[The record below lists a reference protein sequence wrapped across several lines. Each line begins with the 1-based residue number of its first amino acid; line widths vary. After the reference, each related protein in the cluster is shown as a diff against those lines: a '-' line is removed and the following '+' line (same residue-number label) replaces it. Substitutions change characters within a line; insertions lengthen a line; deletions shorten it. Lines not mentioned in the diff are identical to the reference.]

1 MAKVIAMAG
10 KGGTGKTTFAA
21 MLIRGLIESGQAPV
35 LAVDADPNATL
46 CEALGLEMPRTI
58 GMVREEF
65 SKAADTLPAG
75 MTKGQFFEYKLNEI
89 LVEETGLDLLVMG
102 RPEGAGC
109 YCYVNNLLRGAVETL
124 SENYKFVVVD
134 NEAGLEHLSRR
145 TAAKVDLMVI
155 MSDHSV
161 RGIRSA
167 HRVIELAD
175 EMGLEVRKKVVLVN
189 NVVGEGSLTDPE
201 KAVDEAVLAE
211 AKKLG
216 IKIFAAIPN
225 DSDVTAADLAQ
236 KSLLELEG
244 SSAAAAGAKK
254 VLDFL
259 NTETR

>member
-1 MAKVIAMAG
+1 MTKLIAMAG

-21 MLIRGLIESGQAPV
+21 MLIRGLIERGQDPV

-65 SKAADTLPAG
+65 GKAASSLPAG
-75 MTKGQFFEYKLNEI
+75 MTKGQLFEYKLNEI
-89 LVEETGLDLLVMG
+89 IVEEQGLDLLVMG

-145 TAAKVDLMVI
+145 TAARVDLLVV

-175 EMGLEVRKKVVLVN
+175 EMGLEVCQKVVLVN
-189 NVVGEGSLTDPE
+189 QIVGEGSLTEPE
-201 KAVDEAVLAE
+201 KVVDAAVLAE
-211 AKKLG
+211 AKKLD
-216 IKIFAAIPN
+216 IDIFAAISR
-225 DSDVTAADLAQ
+225 DSEITAADLAQ
-236 KSLLELEG
+236 ESLMSLEG
-244 SSAAAAGAKK
+244 SSPAAAAAKK

-259 NTETR
+259 NTAT

>member
-1 MAKVIAMAG
+1 MAKLIAMAG

-21 MLIRGLIESGQAPV
+21 MLIRGLIDSGQDPV

-46 CEALGLEMPRTI
+46 SEALGLETPRTI

-65 SKAADTLPAG
+65 GKASDTLPAG
-75 MTKGQFFEYKLNEI
+75 MNKGQFFEYKLNEI
-89 LVEETGLDLLVMG
+89 IVEQDGLDLLVMG

-145 TAAKVDLMVI
+145 TAARVDLLVV

-175 EMGLEVRKKVVLVN
+175 EMGLEVRQKLVLVN
-189 NVVGEGSLTDPE
+189 QAVGEGSLTEPE
-201 KAVDEAVLAE
+201 KAVDAAVLAE
-211 AKKLG
+211 AQKLD
-216 IKIFAAIPN
+216 IEIFAVIPK
-225 DSDVTAADLAQ
+225 DSEVTSADLAQ
-236 KSLLELEG
+236 RSLLDLQA
-244 SSAAAAGAKK
+244 SSPVVAGAKK

-259 NTETR
+259 NTET

>member
-1 MAKVIAMAG
+1 MAKLIAMAG

-21 MLIRGLIESGQAPV
+21 MIIKELIDSGRAPV

-46 CEALGLEMPRTI
+46 CEALGVPMPQTI

-65 SKAADTLPAG
+65 GKAADSLPAG

-89 LVEETGLDLLVMG
+89 LVEEEGMDLLVMG

-109 YCYVNNLLRGAVETL
+109 YCYVNNLLRGAVESL
-124 SENYKFVVVD
+124 SQNYRYVVVD

-145 TAAKVDLMVI
+145 TASHVDLMVI

-175 EMGLEVRKKVVLVN
+175 EMGLEVLKKLVLVN
-189 NVVGEGSLTDPE
+189 MIVGERSLTEPDQ
-201 KAVDEAVLAE
+201 AVDQAVMAE
-211 AKKLG
+211 AKRLG
-216 IKIFAAIPN
+216 VDIFAAIPR
-225 DSDVTAADLAQ
+225 DSDVSAADLAQ
-236 KSLLELEG
+236 RSLLELG
-244 SSAAAAGAKK
+244 AQSPAVAVAKK
-254 VLDFL
+254 VLDYIDA
-259 NTETR
+259 ETR

>member
-1 MAKVIAMAG
+1 MAKLIAMAG

-21 MLIRGLIESGQAPV
+21 MLIRGLLENGQDPV

-46 CEALGLEMPRTI
+46 GEALGLEMPRTI
-58 GMVREEF
+58 GMIREEF
-65 SKAADTLPAG
+65 GKASGSLPAG
-75 MTKGQFFEYKLNEI
+75 MTKGQLFEYKLNEI
-89 LVEETGLDLLVMG
+89 IVEEQGLDLLVMG

-145 TAAKVDLMVI
+145 TAAHVDLMVI

-175 EMGLEVRKKVVLVN
+175 EMGLDVRKKVVLVN
-189 NVVGEGSLTDPE
+189 RVVGEGSLTEPE

-211 AKKLG
+211 AKKRDVE
-216 IKIFAAIPN
+216 IFAAIPD
-225 DSDVTAADLAQ
+225 DSDVAAADLSQ
-236 KSLLELEG
+236 RSLLELQA
-244 SSAAAAGAKK
+244 SSPVAAGAKK

-259 NTETR
+259 NTES

>member
-1 MAKVIAMAG
+1 MTKLIAMAG

-21 MLIRGLIESGQAPV
+21 LLIRGLLRRERGPV

-46 CEALGLEMPRTI
+46 SEALGMEAPKTI

-65 SKAADTLPAG
+65 GKASETLPAG

-89 LVEETGLDLLVMG
+89 VVEDEGVDLLVMG

-109 YCYVNNLLRGAVETL
+109 YCYVNNLLRGAVEQL
-124 SENYKFVVVD
+124 SRNYPFVVID

-145 TAAKVDLMVI
+145 TAAKIDLMVI

-175 EMGLEVRKKVVLVN
+175 EMDLVVKQRVVIVN
-189 NVVGEGSLTDPE
+189 RVPGEGSLSEAE
-201 KAVDEAVLAE
+201 KAVDQAVREEAAR
-211 AKKLG
+211 LG
-216 IKIFAAIPN
+216 LEIFAAVPP
-225 DSDVTAADLAQ
+225 DSSVVNADLGQ
-236 KSLLELEG
+236 TSLLETEVGASSEG
-244 SSAAAAGAKK
+244 AAAK
-254 VLDFL
+254 VLDYL
-259 NTETR
+259 ETVKP

>member
-1 MAKVIAMAG
+1 MAKLIAMAG

-21 MLIRGLIESGQAPV
+21 MLIRALIERGQDPV

-46 CEALGLEMPRTI
+46 SEALGLEPPRTI

-65 SKAADTLPAG
+65 GKASETLPAG
-75 MTKGQFFEYKLNEI
+75 MNKGQFFEYKLNEI
-89 LVEETGLDLLVMG
+89 IVEERGLDLLVMG

-124 SENYKFVVVD
+124 SENYKYVVVD

-145 TAAKVDLMVI
+145 TASHVDLMVI

-175 EMGLEVRKKVVLVN
+175 EMGLEVRQKVVLVN
-189 NVVGEGSLTDPE
+189 MIVGEGSLTEPE
-201 KAVDEAVLAE
+201 KAVDEAVAAE
-211 AKKLG
+211 AKKLE
-216 IKIFAAIPN
+216 IEIFAAIPR

-236 KSLLELEG
+236 DSLFKVQAE
-244 SSAAAAGAKK
+244 SPAVAGAKK

-259 NTETR
+259 NTET

>member
-1 MAKVIAMAG
+1 MAKLIAMAG

-21 MLIRGLIESGQAPV
+21 MIIRGLIESGQAPV

-46 CEALGLEMPRTI
+46 SEALGLEAPKTI

-65 SKAADTLPAG
+65 GQASGTLPAG

-89 LVEETGLDLLVMG
+89 IVEDEGMDLLVMG

-124 SENYKFVVVD
+124 SENYKYVVVD

-145 TAAKVDLMVI
+145 TAAHVDLMVI

-167 HRVIELAD
+167 HRVIGLVE
-175 EMGLEVRKKVVLVN
+175 EMGIEVLQQLVLVN
-189 NVVGEGSLTDPE
+189 QLVGEGSLTEPE
-201 KAVDEAVLAE
+201 KGLDEAVLAE

-216 IKIFAAIPN
+216 VDIFTVVPR

-236 KSLLELEG
+236 KSLLDLQA
-244 SSAAAAGAKK
+244 SSPAAVAAEK
-254 VLDFL
+254 VLNFL
-259 NTETR
+259 NTAT